1 MEPETIEIKVAE
13 YYDQPKYYG
22 EMPEVVFNA
31 LETAFISGAETAI
44 VPKAEFETML
54 RNFENGHKEA

>member
-22 EMPEVVFNA
+22 DMPEAVFNA
-31 LETAFISGAETAI
+31 LKRRLFPARKL
-44 VPKAEFETML
+44 P
-54 RNFENGHKEA
+54 

>member
-22 EMPEVVFNA
+22 DMPEAVYERRYNP
-31 LETAFISGAETAI
+31 T
-44 VPKAEFETML
+44 K
-54 RNFENGHKEA
+54 